1 MKPTSKEPMS
11 KPSTSPPPHLSA
23 RSKVF
28 WRLMVN
34 DYALDDPPARE
45 LLMRCCD
52 SMDRADSAR
61 TILSEEGL
69 TVTDRYGQVKPHP
82 AAGLELQS
90 RTAVARLLR
99 ELRVLDPPEEERPP
113 RMGRR

>member
-1 MKPTSKEPMS
+1 
-11 KPSTSPPPHLSA
+11 
-23 RSKVF
+23 
-28 WRLMVN
+28 MVN

-69 TVTDRYGQVKPHP
+69 TVTDRYSQIKPHP
-82 AAGLELQS
+82 AAGIELAN

-99 ELRVLDPPEEERPP
+99 ELRVLDPPEEDRPP